1 VITTNGYTDGVV
13 PWHRERIVPMSS
25 TILGLERL
33 GRERVEALLPAMT
46 AVIDTNRVIVYA
58 RPTPDGEGIL
68 FGGRARF
75 RPVSTATSARILHDQ
90 MLEIFPTLADV
101 KITNAWSGLMA
112 FTADYLPKLGVRD
125 RVHYVLGCNG
135 GSGVVLMPWLGR
147 AVGRRIAGTDD
158 PTQPMSS
165 LAGIPYE
172 RQPLGEHTSK
182 LVAAAG
188 VWYGLRDRIDAVRP

>member
-1 VITTNGYTDGVV
+1 
-13 PWHRERIVPMSS
+13 
-25 TILGLERL
+25 
-33 GRERVEALLPAMT
+33 MT

-135 GSGVVLMPWLGR
+135 GSGVVLSRGLVERSGVVLPAPTIR
-147 AVGRRIAGTDD
+147 PSRCRRSPGF
-158 PTQPMSS
+158 PMSVSRWATHLEARGRGWGVVRLARSDRRRSAVIGWGRFLARRQDSVRWSHRRTSGS
-165 LAGIPYE
+165 L
-172 RQPLGEHTSK
+172 T
-182 LVAAAG
+182 
-188 VWYGLRDRIDAVRP
+188 

>member
-1 VITTNGYTDGVV
+1 MRGSCSGTSSLPSCFDGD
-13 PWHRERIVPMSS
+13 IGS
-25 TILGLERL
+25 
-33 GRERVEALLPAMT
+33 
-46 AVIDTNRVIVYA
+46 D
-58 RPTPDGEGIL
+58 
-68 FGGRARF
+68 
-75 RPVSTATSARILHDQ
+75 LHDQ

-188 VWYGLRDRIDAVRP
+188 VWYGYEIGSTPFGRDRLGPVSDAPSGFGTVESPPHFGSLT

>member
-1 VITTNGYTDGVV
+1 MVRGN
-13 PWHRERIVPMSS
+13 
-25 TILGLERL
+25 
-33 GRERVEALLPAMT
+33 
-46 AVIDTNRVIVYA
+46 DTNRSVGYGSYIVTHNTKIKTETALGHHVI
-58 RPTPDGEGIL
+58 I
-68 FGGRARF
+68 
-75 RPVSTATSARILHDQ
+75 
-90 MLEIFPTLADV
+90 
-101 KITNAWSGLMA
+101 K
-112 FTADYLPKLGVRD
+112 
-125 RVHYVLGCNG
+125 LGCNG